1 MATLAAA
8 LKWLAITAVVVP
20 LYLAAIWAAY
30 DIRLYAIN
38 VYGRVIQ

>member
-1 MATLAAA
+1 MLNGT
-8 LKWLAITAVVVP
+8 LKWLAVSAVVIP
-20 LYLAAIWAAY
+20 LYLLAIYWAY

>member
-1 MATLAAA
+1 MVHAA
-8 LKWLAITAVVVP
+8 LKWLAVSALVIP
-20 LYLAAIWAAY
+20 LYLAAIYAAY